1 MQGFILVFLRQAGMF
16 GIICYVQGNDSLK
29 GGLTHSPKGGEAYSD
44 TRAPVVD
51 WQINVC
57 IWHVSARIADLFRQ

>member
-1 MQGFILVFLRQAGMF
+1 MLF
-16 GIICYVQGNDSLK
+16 GILIYVQVNDSLK

-44 TRAPVVD
+44 NRAVVVH

-57 IWHVSARIADLFRQ
+57 VWYVSARIADLFRQ